1 MRIFI
6 PALLLFIITACS
18 KPGDPQPA
26 TVTIDTHVDSIS
38 YSIGMDI
45 ASSFTQQS
53 VDVNPD
59 VFNAGFRAK
68 YTGGETQIDE
78 DQMRKVLTAFRTELR
93 DKQQEVAQM
102 KSESNKQAGEE
113 FLAKNRSNDGVV
125 ETESGLQ
132 YKVIQSADGP
142 SPTINDKVKVHYT
155 GKLLDGTVF
164 DSSVERGQ
172 PASFRLNGVIK
183 GWTEALQLMRVG
195 EKWELYIPGELAYGE
210 RGSGGKIG
218 PNELLIFEVEL
229 LGIE

>member
-1 MRIFI
+1 MLI
-6 PALLLFIITACS
+6 LTYLTLE
-18 KPGDPQPA
+18 
-26 TVTIDTHVDSIS
+26 
-38 YSIGMDI
+38 
-45 ASSFTQQS
+45 
-53 VDVNPD
+53 
-59 VFNAGFRAK
+59 FRAK